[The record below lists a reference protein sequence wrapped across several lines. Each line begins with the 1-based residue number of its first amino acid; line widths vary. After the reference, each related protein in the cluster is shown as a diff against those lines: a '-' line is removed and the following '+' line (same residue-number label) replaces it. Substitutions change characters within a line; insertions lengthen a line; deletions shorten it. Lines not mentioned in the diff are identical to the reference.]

1 MNELTRIS
9 DMLKDARNLEERWK
23 IMAQE
28 QEDECNNLKYLYS
41 SSDRTIRELQEN
53 LSASHQ
59 SLSASKNAQRRS
71 DHLYMKEKEA
81 AKEMRLRIIKLEAQL
96 RDMGSALDNTT
107 EKVLRMKDAS
117 GAGTS
122 SDERLKRT
130 MPRGGKGLD
139 GGDSQEL

>member
-96 RDMGSALDNTT
+96 RDMGSELDNTT
-107 EKVLRMKDAS
+107 EKVLRMKDGS

>member
-9 DMLKDARNLEERWK
+9 DMLKEARNLEERWK

-28 QEDECNNLKYLYS
+28 QEEEYNNLKYLYS

-53 LSASHQ
+53 LNTSHQ
-59 SLSASKNAQRRS
+59 MLSNSKHAHRRAE
-71 DHLYMKEKEA
+71 HLYMKEKET

-96 RDMGSALDNTT
+96 RDMGSELDNTN

-122 SDERLKRT
+122 SDERLQRT
-130 MPRGGKGLD
+130 MPRGGKGFN

>member
-28 QEDECNNLKYLYS
+28 QEEECNNLKYLYS

-53 LSASHQ
+53 MSALHQ
-59 SLSASKNAQRRS
+59 SLSTSKNAHRRS
-71 DHLYMKEKEA
+71 EHLYMKEKEA
-81 AKEMRLRIIKLEAQL
+81 TKDMRLRIIKLEAKL
-96 RDMGSALDNTT
+96 RDMGSELDNTT

-130 MPRGGKGLD
+130 MPRGGKGVD